1 MNDLVQYFSGDEF
14 AASTWQNKYAL
25 KDEDG
30 NFIEKTPTD
39 MHHRLASEF
48 ARIEEKYNDVD
59 KLTENDIFELFN
71 NFKYVIPGGSVLS
84 GLGSKKPVSL
94 SNCFVVDSPKDSY
107 DSIMK
112 TRNYQCQLMK
122 RRGGVGYDLS
132 LLRPRGAKVNNA
144 ANTSTGAASFMDA
157 NSTLTNEVAQGGRR
171 GALMNTIEIN
181 HPDVQEFIEKKQDL
195 TKVTGANISVK
206 INDSFMKAVE
216 NEEDYLLR
224 WPVDTVFD
232 ETKFLTDEYPY
243 NDLVNITD
251 KLGINKTVY
260 IKKVNAKTLWDKLV
274 HCAWNTAEPGV
285 IFVDKMHNYAPDG
298 VYENYKMIS
307 TNPCQPSWAT
317 VLTPDGIK
325 TFGEINIGDVIWS
338 KNGWTKIVNK
348 NSSGIKDVYE
358 YRTTAGSFYGTEN
371 HRLVSN
377 GVKIEAK
384 DAESID
390 VLAGCNNSIGILSEN
405 YLQSIV
411 DGLVIGDGS
420 VHKASNNLIYLC
432 IGEKDD
438 DYFESEIKNYIIKN
452 RNGIKPY
459 AFEVKT
465 TLQPSDLPL
474 VNLRQI
480 PNKYY
485 YGNSEIVKGFLKGLF
500 SANGCVIGNRVS
512 LKTTSSKLR
521 DEVQT
526 LLSSIGIRS
535 YYTTNKKRLTTFK
548 NGTYECKESYD
559 ISISTDRDIFYTEVG
574 FIQKYKM
581 EKLKETLDKIK
592 KGDKTHD
599 IISVN
604 YISTEE
610 VFNIT
615 VDNETHTYW
624 TNGLNV
630 SNCGEIG
637 MNKDSCRLIAMNL
650 TGYVKNPYT
659 SQAEFDFNLF
669 KEHTYKAVKLGDD
682 LVDLELE
689 QVNKILSGLNDDD
702 VSEREIWTILRDTA
716 IDVRRM
722 GLGFTGLGD
731 MLAMMGY
738 KYGTTESTAF
748 LEEVLKVWFGEQLKG
763 TIKLAKMRGEFN
775 KFDATLE
782 GGSDF
787 NTPQNDFFKMIYENY
802 NEEWKE
808 MMKYG
813 RRNISWS
820 TLAPCGSLSILTRTT
835 SGVEPLFMPFYE
847 RKRKCVNPTDKVDYI
862 DKVGEKYSLF
872 VIVHNGL
879 RQWAHIHKGLT
890 YEEMDN
896 YNIQQWQ
903 ELYVESPYYN
913 ACAQDLDWHTRND
926 IQGIIQKYVSHSISS
941 TCNLAN
947 DVTEEE
953 VSELYIDA
961 WKKGCKG
968 TTIYRDGCREGVLTQ
983 LTKKKEDDKF
993 NESDVNAPKRP
1004 KSLEADFYTTKVKGE
1019 IFYVMIGLY
1028 QGKPYEIFV
1037 YRPTGV
1043 VTLKNIKNHKGE
1055 LTKVKKNHYRFDSD
1069 ILSIDDLS
1077 SKLNT
1082 EELATVLYSSMLM
1095 RTGAKLKYI
1104 VKVSKKVDDN
1114 ITSFT
1119 AAMNRIISKYIP
1131 NEVIEGETCPECG
1144 SKIIRENG
1152 CQHCSQCEWSKCE

>member
-1 MNDLVQYFSGDEF
+1 MDKLIEYFNGDGF

-25 KDEDG
+25 KDSNG
-30 NFIEKTPTD
+30 NAIEETPTD
-39 MHHRLASEF
+39 MHRRLANEF
-48 ARIEEKYNDVD
+48 ARIENKYNDND
-59 KLTENDIFELFN
+59 KLSAEDIFELFED
-71 NFKYVIPGGSVLS
+71 FKYVIPGGSVLA
-84 GLGSKKPVSL
+84 GLGTKAPVSL
-94 SNCFVVDSPKDSY
+94 SNCFVIDSPKDSY

-144 ANTSTGAASFMDA
+144 ANSSTGAASFMDA
-157 NSTLTNEVAQGGRR
+157 NSVLTNEVAQGGRR
-171 GALMNTIEIN
+171 GALMNTINIE
-181 HPDVQEFIEKKQDL
+181 HPDVLEFIEKKQDL

-206 INDSFMKAVE
+206 VTDAFMKAVE
-216 NEEDYLLR
+216 SNKDYLLR
-224 WPVDTVFD
+224 WPIDIQLD
-232 ETKFLTDEYPY
+232 ETKYFSNDYPY
-243 NDLVNITD
+243 DTLIDISNDEPSY
-251 KLGINKTVY
+251 KRCY
-260 IKKVNAKTLWDKLV
+260 IKKVNAKELWDKLV
-274 HCAWNTAEPGV
+274 HCAWNTAEPGI

-298 VYENYKMIS
+298 VYENYKMVS

-317 VLTPDGIK
+317 VLTPNGIR
-325 TFGEINIGDVIWS
+325 TFGEINIGDTIWS
-338 KNGWTKIVNK
+338 ENGWTKIINK

-390 VLAGCNNSIGILSEN
+390 VLAGYNNHLEVFSEE

-411 DGLVIGDGS
+411 DGLIIGDGS
-420 VHKASNNLIYLC
+420 VHKASNDLIYLC
-432 IGEKDD
+432 IGEKDN
-438 DYFESEIKNYIIKN
+438 DYFDSEIKNYILQN
-452 RNGIKPY
+452 RKGIKPY
-459 AFEVKT
+459 TYEVKT
-465 TLQPSDLPL
+465 TLTSSDLSL
-474 VNLRQI
+474 VNFRQI
-480 PNKYY
+480 PNRYY
-485 YGNSEIVKGFLKGLF
+485 YGNNEVVKGFLKGLF

-535 YYTTNKKRLTTFK
+535 YYTTNKKRVTTFK
-548 NGTYECKESYD
+548 NGSYEYKESYD
-559 ISISTDRDIFYTEVG
+559 ISISTDRDIFYNEIG

-581 EKLKETLDKIK
+581 EKLKESLDKIR

-599 IISVN
+599 IISVT

-659 SQAEFDFNLF
+659 KNAEFDFELF
-669 KEHTYKAVKLGDD
+669 KNHTYKSVKLGDD

-689 QVNKILSGLNDDD
+689 QVNKILSGLNENDTT
-702 VSEREIWTILRDTA
+702 EREIWTILRDTA
-716 IDVRRM
+716 MDVRRM

-738 KYGTTESTAF
+738 KYGTKESIDF
-748 LEEVLKVWFGEQLKG
+748 LGDVLKVWFQAQLQG
-763 TIKLAKMRGEFN
+763 TIQLAKQRGSFIR
-775 KFDATLE
+775 FDATLE
-782 GGSDF
+782 GGEDF
-787 NTPQNDFFKMIYENY
+787 NTPQNDFFQMIYDNF

-820 TLAPCGSLSILTRTT
+820 TLAPCGSLSILSRTT

-847 RKRKCVNPTDKVDYI
+847 RKRKCVNSTDRVDYI

-879 RQWAHIHKGLT
+879 KQWAHINKNIPLD
-890 YEEMDN
+890 ELDN
-896 YNIQQWQ
+896 YNVSQWQ
-903 ELYVESPYYN
+903 ELYEESPYFG
-913 ACAQDLDWHTRND
+913 ACAQELDWHTRNE
-926 IQGIIQKYVSHSISS
+926 IQGKIQKYITHSISS

-953 VSELYIDA
+953 VSELYFDA
-961 WKKGCKG
+961 WETGCKG

-993 NESDVNAPKRP
+993 DESYVNAPKRP
-1004 KSLEADFYTTKVKGE
+1004 KSLEADFYVTKVKGE
-1019 IFYVMIGLY
+1019 FFYVMIGLY
-1028 QGKPYEIFV
+1028 KNKPYEIFV
-1037 YRPTGV
+1037 YRPN
-1043 VTLKNIKNHKGE
+1043 KEDAKMIKNHKGVI
-1055 LTKVKKNHYRFDSD
+1055 TKVKKNHYKFNSD
-1069 ILSIDDLS
+1069 LINIDDLA
-1077 SKLNT
+1077 SKLNI

-1095 RTGAKLKYI
+1095 RTGANLKYI

-1119 AAMNRIISKYIP
+1119 SAMNRIISKYIP
-1131 NEVIEGETCPECG
+1131 NEIVEGETCPECG
-1144 SKIIRENG
+1144 GKIIRENG
-1152 CQHCSQCEWSKCE
+1152 CQHCSDCSWSKCE

>member
-1 MNDLVQYFSGDEF
+1 MDELIKYFKGDEF
-14 AASTWQNKYAL
+14 AASTWLNKYAL
-25 KDEDG
+25 KDKNG
-30 NFIEKTPTD
+30 NVIEKTPDD
-39 MHHRLASEF
+39 MHRRLAKEF
-48 ARIEEKYNDVD
+48 ARIENSYNDID
-59 KLTENDIFELFN
+59 KMSEDDIFELFKD
-71 NFKYVIPGGSVLS
+71 FKYVIPGGSVLS
-84 GLGSKKPVSL
+84 GLGNNKPVSL
-94 SNCFVVDSPKDSY
+94 SNCFVIDSPKDSY

-206 INDSFMKAVE
+206 INDAFMYAVE
-216 NEEDYLLR
+216 KKEDYILR
-224 WPVDTVFD
+224 WPTDVVFD
-232 ETKFLTDEYPY
+232 DNLFKTDEYPY
-243 NDLVNITD
+243 DTL
-251 KLGINKTVY
+251 INVTNVLNNEKTVY
-260 IKKVNAKTLWDKLV
+260 IKKVNAKTLWNKLV

-298 VYENYKMIS
+298 VYENYKMVS
-307 TNPCQPSWAT
+307 TNP
-317 VLTPDGIK
+317 
-325 TFGEINIGDVIWS
+325 
-338 KNGWTKIVNK
+338 
-348 NSSGIKDVYE
+348 
-358 YRTTAGSFYGTEN
+358 
-371 HRLVSN
+371 
-377 GVKIEAK
+377 
-384 DAESID
+384 
-390 VLAGCNNSIGILSEN
+390 
-405 YLQSIV
+405 
-411 DGLVIGDGS
+411 
-420 VHKASNNLIYLC
+420 
-432 IGEKDD
+432 
-438 DYFESEIKNYIIKN
+438 
-452 RNGIKPY
+452 
-459 AFEVKT
+459 
-465 TLQPSDLPL
+465 
-474 VNLRQI
+474 
-480 PNKYY
+480 
-485 YGNSEIVKGFLKGLF
+485 
-500 SANGCVIGNRVS
+500 
-512 LKTTSSKLR
+512 
-521 DEVQT
+521 
-526 LLSSIGIRS
+526 
-535 YYTTNKKRLTTFK
+535 
-548 NGTYECKESYD
+548 
-559 ISISTDRDIFYTEVG
+559 
-574 FIQKYKM
+574 
-581 EKLKETLDKIK
+581 
-592 KGDKTHD
+592 
-599 IISVN
+599 
-604 YISTEE
+604 
-610 VFNIT
+610 
-615 VDNETHTYW
+615 
-624 TNGLNV
+624 
-630 SNCGEIG
+630 CGEIG

-650 TGYVKNPYT
+650 SSYVVNPYT
-659 SQAEFDFNLF
+659 DKAYFNNELF
-669 KEHTYKAVKLGDD
+669 TNHVYKAVKLGDD

-689 QVNKILSGLNDDD
+689 QVNKILSGLNEEDI
-702 VSEREIWTILRDTA
+702 SEKEIWTTLKNTA
-716 IDVRRM
+716 INVRRM

-731 MLAMMGY
+731 MLAMMGM
-738 KYGTTESTAF
+738 KYGTTESTTF
-748 LEEVLKVWFGEQLKG
+748 LENVLKVWFGEQLRG
-763 TIKLAKMRGEFN
+763 TIKLARMRGTFN
-775 KFDATLE
+775 KFDANLE

-802 NEEWKE
+802 NKEWQE

-847 RKRKCVNPTDKVDYI
+847 RKRKCVNENDRVDYI
-862 DKVGEKYSLF
+862 DKVGEKYTTF

-879 RQWAHIHKGLT
+879 KEWAHINQGLS
-890 YEEMDN
+890 YNELN
-896 YNIQQWQ
+896 SYNIQQWQ
-903 ELYVESPYYN
+903 TLYEKSPYYN

-926 IQGIIQKYVSHSISS
+926 IQGLIQKYITHSISS

-947 DVTEEE
+947 DITEGE

-1019 IFYVMIGLY
+1019 MFYVMIGLY
-1028 QGKPYEIFV
+1028 QNKPYEIFV
-1037 YRPTGV
+1037 YRPNGV
-1043 VTLKNIKNHKGE
+1043 VTFKNIKNHKGV

-1114 ITSFT
+1114 ISSFT

>member
-1 MNDLVQYFSGDEF
+1 MDELIKYFKGDEF
-14 AASTWQNKYAL
+14 AASTWLNKYAL
-25 KDEDG
+25 KDDNG
-30 NFIEKTPTD
+30 NVIEKTPDD
-39 MHHRLASEF
+39 MHRRLAKEF
-48 ARIEEKYNDVD
+48 ARIENSYNDVD
-59 KLTENDIFELFN
+59 KMSEDEIFELFKD
-71 NFKYVIPGGSVLS
+71 FKYVIPGGSVLS
-84 GLGSKKPVSL
+84 GLGNNKPVSL
-94 SNCFVVDSPKDSY
+94 SNCFVIDSPKDSY

-181 HPDVQEFIEKKQDL
+181 HPDVREFIEKKQDL

-206 INDSFMKAVE
+206 INDAFMNAVE
-216 NEEDYLLR
+216 KEEDYILR
-224 WPVDTVFD
+224 WPTDVIFD
-232 ETKFLTDEYPY
+232 DNLFKTEEYPY
-243 NDLVNITD
+243 DTLVNVSD
-251 KLGINKTVY
+251 VLSNGKTVY
-260 IKKVNAKTLWDKLV
+260 IKKVNAKTLWNKLV

-298 VYENYKMIS
+298 VYENYKMVS

-317 VLTPDGIK
+317 VLTQNGLK

-338 KNGWTKIVNK
+338 KEGWTKVINK
-348 NSSGIKDVYE
+348 QLSGVKDVYE

-384 DAESID
+384 DATSID
-390 VLAGCNNSIGILSEN
+390 VLGGYISHNETVSED
-405 YLQSIV
+405 YIQSIM
-411 DGLVIGDGS
+411 DGLVLGDGS

-432 IGEKDD
+432 IGENDN
-438 DYFESEIKNYIIKN
+438 DYFESEIKDLIIKH
-452 RNGIKPY
+452 REGIKTY
-459 AFEVKT
+459 AYEVQT
-465 TLQPSDLPL
+465 TLRSDDLSL
-474 VNLRQI
+474 TYLRQI
-480 PNKYY
+480 PNKYF
-485 YGNSEIVKGFLKGLF
+485 YGNSENVKGFLRGLF
-500 SANGCVIGNRVS
+500 SANGSVVSNRVTF
-512 LKTTSSKLR
+512 KTSSPKLR
-521 DEVQT
+521 DEVQI

-535 YYTTNKKRLTTFK
+535 YYTTNKKKVVSFK
-548 NGTYECKESYD
+548 NGDFECRESYD
-559 ISISTDRDIFYTEVG
+559 ISISSDRDIFYNEVG

-581 EKLKETLDKIK
+581 NKLSETLDKIK
-592 KGDKTHD
+592 KQEKTHD
-599 IISVN
+599 IIAVN

-615 VDNETHTYW
+615 VDNITHTYW
-624 TNGLNV
+624 TGGLNV

-650 TGYVKNPYT
+650 SSYVVNPYT
-659 SQAEFDFNLF
+659 DQAYFNTELF
-669 KEHTYKAVKLGDD
+669 MNHTYKAVKLGDD

-689 QVNKILSGLNDDD
+689 QVNKILSGLNEDDI
-702 VSEREIWTILRDTA
+702 SEKEIWTTLRDTA
-716 IDVRRM
+716 INVRRM

-731 MLAMMGY
+731 MLAMLGI
-738 KYGTTESTAF
+738 KYGSTESIKF
-748 LEEVLKVWFGEQLKG
+748 LENVLKSWFETQFYG
-763 TIKLAKMRGEFN
+763 TVKLAQMRGSFKEF
-775 KFDATLE
+775 DMTLE
-782 GGSDF
+782 GGQDLK
-787 NTPQNDFFKMIYENY
+787 TPQNDFYKMLFENF
-802 NEEWKE
+802 NDTWWTMTKF
-808 MMKYG
+808 G

-847 RKRKCVNPTDKVDYI
+847 RKRKCVSENDRVDYV
-862 DKVGEKYSLF
+862 DKVGEKYTTF

-879 RQWAHIHKGLT
+879 KEWAHINQGLS
-890 YEEMDN
+890 YDELN
-896 YNIQQWQ
+896 SYNIQQWQ
-903 ELYVESPYYN
+903 SLYEKSPYYG

-926 IQGIIQKYVSHSISS
+926 IQGLIQKYITHSISS

-947 DVTEEE
+947 DISEEE
-953 VSELYIDA
+953 VSELYVDA

-993 NESDVNAPKRP
+993 NGSDVNAPKRP

-1019 IFYVMIGLY
+1019 TFYVMIGLY

-1037 YRPTGV
+1037 YRPNGV
-1043 VTLKNIKNHKGE
+1043 VTLKNIKNHKGV
-1055 LTKVKKNHYRFDSD
+1055 LSKVKKNHYRFDSD

-1114 ITSFT
+1114 ISSFT

-1131 NEVIEGETCPECG
+1131 NEVIEGETCPDCG

>member
-1 MNDLVQYFSGDEF
+1 MDELIKYFKGDEF
-14 AASTWQNKYAL
+14 AASTWLNKYAL
-25 KDEDG
+25 KDDNG
-30 NFIEKTPTD
+30 NFIEKTPDD
-39 MHHRLASEF
+39 MHRRLAKEF
-48 ARIEEKYNDVD
+48 ARIENSYNDVD
-59 KLTENDIFELFN
+59 KMSEDEIFELFKD
-71 NFKYVIPGGSVLS
+71 FKYVIPGGSVLS
-84 GLGSKKPVSL
+84 GLGNKKPVSL
-94 SNCFVVDSPKDSY
+94 SNCFVIDSPKDSY

-181 HPDVQEFIEKKQDL
+181 HPDVREFIEKKQDL

-206 INDSFMKAVE
+206 INDAFMNAVE
-216 NEEDYLLR
+216 KEEDYILR
-224 WPVDTVFD
+224 WP
-232 ETKFLTDEYPY
+232 TDVIFNDNLFKTEKYPY
-243 NDLVNITD
+243 DTLVNVSD
-251 KLGINKTVY
+251 VLSNGKTVY
-260 IKKVNAKTLWDKLV
+260 IKKVNAKTLWNKLV

-298 VYENYKMIS
+298 VYENYKMVS
-307 TNPCQPSWAT
+307 TNPCQPSWSNI
-317 VLTPDGIK
+317 LTPNGIK
-325 TFGEINIGDVIWS
+325 TFGEIKVGDIIWS
-338 KNGWTKIVNK
+338 KEGWTKVINK
-348 NSSGIKDVYE
+348 QSSGVKDVYE

-384 DAESID
+384 DATSID
-390 VLAGCNNSIGILSEN
+390 VLGGYVSHNETIDKEYI
-405 YLQSIV
+405 QSIM
-411 DGLVIGDGS
+411 DGLVLGDGS

-432 IGEKDD
+432 IGENDK
-438 DYFESEIKNYIIKN
+438 DYFESEIKDLITKH
-452 RNGIKPY
+452 REGIKTY
-459 AFEVKT
+459 AYEVQT
-465 TLQPSDLPL
+465 TLNSDDLPL
-474 VNLRQI
+474 TYLRQI
-480 PNKYY
+480 PNKYF
-485 YGNSEIVKGFLKGLF
+485 YGKSENVKGFLRGLF
-500 SANGCVIGNRVS
+500 SANGSIVSNRVTF
-512 LKTTSSKLR
+512 KTSSPKLR
-521 DEVQT
+521 DEVQI

-535 YYTTNKKRLTTFK
+535 YYTTNKKKVVSFK
-548 NGTYECKESYD
+548 NGDFECRESYD
-559 ISISTDRDIFYTEVG
+559 ISISSDRDIFYNEVG

-581 EKLKETLDKIK
+581 NKLSETLDKIK
-592 KGDKTHD
+592 KQEKTHD
-599 IISVN
+599 IIAVN

-615 VDNETHTYW
+615 VDNATHTYW
-624 TNGLNV
+624 TGGLNV

-650 TGYVKNPYT
+650 SSYVVNPYT
-659 SQAEFDFNLF
+659 DKAYFNNSLF
-669 KEHTYKAVKLGDD
+669 IEHTYKAVKLGDD

-689 QVNKILSGLNDDD
+689 QVNKILSGLNEDDI
-702 VSEREIWTILRDTA
+702 SEREIWTTLRDTA
-716 IDVRRM
+716 INVRRM

-731 MLAMMGY
+731 MLAMLGM
-738 KYGTTESTAF
+738 KYGSTESIKF
-748 LEEVLKVWFGEQLKG
+748 LENVLKSWFETQFYG
-763 TIKLAKMRGEFN
+763 TVKLAQMRGSFKEF
-775 KFDATLE
+775 DMTLE
-782 GGSDF
+782 GGQDLK
-787 NTPQNDFFKMIYENY
+787 TPQNDFYKMLFENF
-802 NEEWKE
+802 NDTWWTMTKF
-808 MMKYG
+808 G

-847 RKRKCVNPTDKVDYI
+847 RKRKCVSENDRVDYV
-862 DKVGEKYSLF
+862 DKVGEKYTTF

-879 RQWAHIHKGLT
+879 KEWAHINQGLS
-890 YEEMDN
+890 YDELN
-896 YNIQQWQ
+896 SYNIQQWQ
-903 ELYVESPYYN
+903 SLYEKSPYYG

-926 IQGIIQKYVSHSISS
+926 IQGLIQKYITHSISS

-947 DVTEEE
+947 DISEEE
-953 VSELYIDA
+953 VSELYVDA

-993 NESDVNAPKRP
+993 NGSDVNAPKRP

-1019 IFYVMIGLY
+1019 TFYVMIGLY

-1037 YRPTGV
+1037 YRPNGV
-1043 VTLKNIKNHKGE
+1043 VTLKNIKNHKGV
-1055 LTKVKKNHYRFDSD
+1055 LSKVKKNHYRFDSD

-1114 ITSFT
+1114 ISSFT

-1131 NEVIEGETCPECG
+1131 NEVIEGETCPDCG

>member
-1 MNDLVQYFSGDEF
+1 MNKLTEYFNGDEF
-14 AASTWQNKYAL
+14 AASTWLNKYAL
-25 KDEDG
+25 KNDNGDLLE
-30 NFIEKTPTD
+30 ETPSD
-39 MHHRLASEF
+39 MHHRLAKEF
-48 ARIEEKYNDVD
+48 VRIENRYNDTD
-59 KLTENDIFELFN
+59 KMSENEIFELFKD
-71 NFKYVIPGGSVLS
+71 FKYIIPGGSVLS
-84 GLGSKKPVSL
+84 GLGNNKPVSL
-94 SNCFVVDSPKDSY
+94 SNCFVIDSPKDSY
-107 DSIMK
+107 DSIMQ

-181 HPDVQEFIEKKQDL
+181 HPDVLEFIEKKQDL

-206 INDSFMKAVE
+206 INDAFMVAVE
-216 NEEDYLLR
+216 NKQDYILR
-224 WPVDTVFD
+224 WPTDVIFD
-232 ETKFLTDEYPY
+232 DDLFKSEEYPY
-243 NDLVNITD
+243 NTLINVTD
-251 KLGINKTVY
+251 VLNNGKTVY
-260 IKKVNAKTLWDKLV
+260 IKKINAKTLWDKLV

-298 VYENYKMIS
+298 VYENYKMVS

-317 VLTPDGIK
+317 VLTQNGLK

-338 KNGWTKIVNK
+338 KEGWTKVVNK
-348 NSSGIKDVYE
+348 QLSGVKDVYE

-384 DAESID
+384 DATSID
-390 VLAGCNNSIGILSEN
+390 VLGGYISHNEVVSED
-405 YLQSIV
+405 YIQSIM
-411 DGLVIGDGS
+411 DGLVLGDGS

-432 IGEKDD
+432 IGENDN
-438 DYFESEIKNYIIKN
+438 DYFESEIKDLIIKH
-452 RNGIKPY
+452 REGIKTY
-459 AFEVKT
+459 AYEVQT
-465 TLQPSDLPL
+465 TLSIDDLPL
-474 VNLRQI
+474 TYLRQI
-480 PNKYY
+480 PNKYF
-485 YGNSEIVKGFLKGLF
+485 YGNSKNVKGFLRGLF
-500 SANGCVIGNRVS
+500 SANGSVVSNRVTF
-512 LKTTSSKLR
+512 KTSSPKLR
-521 DEVQT
+521 DEVQI

-535 YYTTNKKRLTTFK
+535 YYTTNKKKVVSFK
-548 NGTYECKESYD
+548 NGDFECRESYD
-559 ISISTDRDIFYTEVG
+559 ISISSDRDIFYNEVG

-581 EKLKETLDKIK
+581 NKLSETLDKIK
-592 KGDKTHD
+592 KQEKTHD
-599 IISVN
+599 IIAVN

-615 VDNETHTYW
+615 VDNITHTYW
-624 TNGLNV
+624 TGGLNV

-650 TGYVKNPYT
+650 SGYVKNPYT
-659 SQAEFDFNLF
+659 PQAEFDFNLF
-669 KEHTYKAVKLGDD
+669 KEHTYKAVKLGDN

-689 QVNKILSGLNDDD
+689 QVNKILSGLSDND
-702 VSEREIWTILRDTA
+702 VAEREIWTILRNTA

-738 KYGTTESTAF
+738 KYGTQESTVF
-748 LEEVLKVWFGEQLKG
+748 LEKVLKVWFGEQLRG
-763 TIKLAKMRGEFN
+763 TIKLARMRGAFN

-802 NEEWKE
+802 NEEWRE

-847 RKRKCVNPTDKVDYI
+847 RKRKCVNDTDKVDYI
-862 DKVGEKYSLF
+862 DKVGEKYTLF

-879 RQWAHIHKGLT
+879 KQWAHINKGISLD
-890 YEEMDN
+890 ELNN

-903 ELYVESPYYN
+903 KLYEESPYYG
-913 ACAQDLDWHTRND
+913 ACAQDLDWSTRND
-926 IQGIIQKYVSHSISS
+926 IQGIIQKYISHSISS

-947 DVTEEE
+947 NITEVE
-953 VSELYIDA
+953 VSDLYIDA

-1004 KSLEADFYTTKVKGE
+1004 KTLEADFYTTKVKGE
-1019 IFYVMIGLY
+1019 TFYVMIGLY
-1028 QGKPYEIFV
+1028 QSKPYEIFV
-1037 YRPTGV
+1037 YRPNGV

-1055 LTKVKKNHYRFDSD
+1055 ITKVKKNHYRFDSD
-1069 ILSIDDLS
+1069 ILSIEDLS

-1131 NEVIEGETCPECG
+1131 NEIIEGETCPECG